1 LIKKIGTKAPALLV
15 LLSVAVTFTALGIF
29 LDGEVLPNSPDT
41 QKPVKA
47 STVPSNHSQRRL
59 NNADATEP
67 SAVSQQLSRAIEAAN
82 RNESKTASRLE
93 ARITASQRLIEE
105 TNQLLEEK
113 GVSSKAAAV
122 NAKHHQFN
130 QQLNELKSRLAE
142 LKASQ

>member
-1 LIKKIGTKAPALLV
+1 MNQVGKKGPALLIF
-15 LLSVAVTFTALGIF
+15 LSVAVTFTALGIF
-29 LDGEVLPNSPDT
+29 LDGEVLPTSPDT

-47 STVPSNHSQRRL
+47 NAVPSNLSQRST
-59 NNADATEP
+59 NSTDATEP

-82 RNESKTASRLE
+82 RNESETASRLE

-113 GVSSKAAAV
+113 GVSSQGAAV

-130 QQLNELKSRLAE
+130 QQLNELKWRLAE